1 MGFNCGIVGLPNVGK
16 STLFNALTETAA
28 AEAANYPFC
37 TIAPNTGRVAVPD
50 PRLAQLA
57 VLASSA
63 NVIATQLEFV
73 DIAGLVRGASKG
85 EGLGN
90 QFLGNIRE
98 VDAIAHVLRCFEDED
113 ITHVDGS
120 ARIQTIR
127 RDQDPRYYDL
137 IRSFK
142 ARTGC
147 SVIINT
153 SMNVRGEPIV
163 NTPEDAYR
171 CFMRTDM
178 DAIAMGP
185 FLLLKDEQPELK
197 LASAAEEFGLD

>member
-1 MGFNCGIVGLPNVGK
+1 MLLVAPVRQDAPQRLP
-16 STLFNALTETAA
+16 S
-28 AEAANYPFC
+28 
-37 TIAPNTGRVAVPD
+37 
-50 PRLAQLA
+50 
-57 VLASSA
+57 
-63 NVIATQLEFV
+63 
-73 DIAGLVRGASKG
+73 
-85 EGLGN
+85 
-90 QFLGNIRE
+90 
-98 VDAIAHVLRCFEDED
+98 

>member
-1 MGFNCGIVGLPNVGK
+1 MLLVAPVRDDAPQALP
-16 STLFNALTETAA
+16 S
-28 AEAANYPFC
+28 
-37 TIAPNTGRVAVPD
+37 
-50 PRLAQLA
+50 
-57 VLASSA
+57 
-63 NVIATQLEFV
+63 
-73 DIAGLVRGASKG
+73 
-85 EGLGN
+85 
-90 QFLGNIRE
+90 
-98 VDAIAHVLRCFEDED
+98 

-127 RDQDPRYYDL
+127 RDQDSRYYDL
-137 IRSFK
+137 IRSFRE
-142 ARTGC
+142 RTGC

-185 FLLLKDEQPELK
+185 FLLLKSEQPELN
-197 LASAAEEFGLD
+197 LATAAEEFGLD

>member
-1 MGFNCGIVGLPNVGK
+1 MLLVAPVREDAPQALP
-16 STLFNALTETAA
+16 S
-28 AEAANYPFC
+28 
-37 TIAPNTGRVAVPD
+37 
-50 PRLAQLA
+50 
-57 VLASSA
+57 
-63 NVIATQLEFV
+63 
-73 DIAGLVRGASKG
+73 
-85 EGLGN
+85 
-90 QFLGNIRE
+90 
-98 VDAIAHVLRCFEDED
+98 

-137 IRSFK
+137 IQAFK
-142 ARTGC
+142 ERTGC

-185 FLLLKDEQPELK
+185 YLLMKEEQPHLELE
-197 LASAAEEFGLD
+197 SAAEAFGLD

>member
-1 MGFNCGIVGLPNVGK
+1 MDQV
-16 STLFNALTETAA
+16 S
-28 AEAANYPFC
+28 
-37 TIAPNTGRVAVPD
+37 
-50 PRLAQLA
+50 RLIDT
-57 VLASSA
+57 A
-63 NVIATQLEFV
+63 NVVGWYQGRLEWGPRALGHRSILGDARNPKMR
-73 DIAGLVRGASKG
+73 DIINIKIKKREGFRPFAPSVLEEDVGRYFEIDRPSPHMLLVAPVRS
-85 EGLGN
+85 
-90 QFLGNIRE
+90 
-98 VDAIAHVLRCFEDED
+98 DAPQALPS

-137 IRSFK
+137 IKTFK
-142 ARTGC
+142 ANTGC

-185 FLLLKDEQPELK
+185 FLLHKSEQPHMEL
-197 LASAAEEFGLD
+197 ATAAEEFGLD